1 MIACHA
7 MESDG
12 RPQVI
17 ETVLILLADC
27 ATITPLVMKDGGKL
41 I

>member
-1 MIACHA
+1 MIACHGK
-7 MESDG
+7 EYDG

-17 ETVLILLADC
+17 ETVLNHLADF
-27 ATITPLVMKDGGKL
+27 ATFAPLVMKNGGKL